1 MVSGDI
7 TKNSALHN
15 LNEREQYDLAYLH
28 YEKEMEEA
36 DNVEYVTENDVTKLV
51 NKLTVW
57 MNYNQMLYNKV
68 ILEDSRFSINLEDV
82 KDEMYLNIIYKDNE
96 FVVGRSNEPL
106 NDRRLL
112 ITTSVKNLLYC
123 LEHVWGGDILTIGYG
138 LTVQVY
144 DQLTLE
150 KNLDIVCIRLITRY
164 PIAKKEM
171 PKEPFRVLRFY
182 GHNPKIT
189 TFWLTQKIKLKPYVN
204 KYPFNERD
212 HWLTYKK
219 CDLCAVCK
227 MPEINLEAYA

>member
-1 MVSGDI
+1 M
-7 TKNSALHN
+7 LHN
-15 LNEREQYDLAYLH
+15 LDEKKQYDLAYKH
-28 YEKEMEEA
+28 YEKEMEQA
-36 DNVEYVTENDVTKLV
+36 DQIEYVSDNDVEKLV

-57 MNYNQMLYNKV
+57 MNYNKTLYHPI
-68 ILEDSRFSINLEDV
+68 ILEDSRFSIRIEDT
-82 KDEMYLNIIYKDNE
+82 KEETYLNIIYKDSA
-96 FVVGRSNEPL
+96 FIIGRFTESL
-106 NDRRLL
+106 HDRRLL

-164 PIAKKEM
+164 PIAKKDM

-182 GHNPKIT
+182 ANNPKIT
-189 TFWLTQKIKLKPYVN
+189 TFWLKQKIMLKPYVN

-212 HWLTYKK
+212 HWLIYNK
-219 CDLCAVCK
+219 CDLCAICK
-227 MPEINLEAYA
+227 MPEINLAAYA